1 MKISL
6 ILCTSDRPE
15 AFALAEKYI
24 KRQTVQPTEVLV
36 FDDGNVPVKPT
47 IGRHIFCPECRG
59 GTSMINKLKIAFS
72 PGFIQGDIVI
82 IWEDDD
88 LYAPNWIETC
98 AKNLGDGRC
107 DLFGEGR
114 AIYYNVRD
122 RWWFEHANMS
132 HASLCSTA
140 FTKRLFPL
148 VLRLCNDANPFL
160 DDRLWKNAPSNRKRL
175 LDPLQRGGK
184 RLVVGIKAMPG
195 KVGYGGGHAKD
206 DRNAKLD
213 PEGKKL
219 RELIGDADAA
229 GYEPFW
235 SGYVPPA
242 PPVQLRV
249 PAHTEVGRVHGPY
262 WGRWLKHLIDQ
273 PNIVGME
280 IGTFKGESAEFMC
293 ENVFTHETSQYIC
306 VDPFTGNVEHAV
318 GGIDCTTLE
327 QEARTRLAPF
337 KQCKIV
343 REHSQNYLRR
353 FAGELDFCYCD
364 GGHSA
369 MEVMRD
375 AVLIFEALKVG
386 GLLIFDDYPWAT
398 MPRELDRPKMAVD
411 AFLACYADH
420 IELLDKPGWQV
431 AIKKIALTKPI

>member
-1 MKISL
+1 MKITL
-6 ILCTSDRPE
+6 VLCTSDRPE

-24 KRQTVQPTEVLV
+24 KRQTVQPFEVLI

-82 IWEDDD
+82 CWEDDD

-160 DDRLWKNAPSNRKRL
+160 DDRLWKNAPANRKRL
-175 LDPLQRGGK
+175 LDPMQRGGK

-195 KVGYGGGHAKD
+195 KVGYGGGHQKV
-206 DRNAKLD
+206 DRNAKPD
-213 PEGKKL
+213 PDGAKL
-219 RELIGDADAA
+219 REFIGDDAA
-229 GYEPFW
+229 LYEEFW
-235 SGYVPPA
+235 SQYVPPMN
-242 PPVQLRV
+242 LKV
-249 PAHTEVGRVHGPY
+249 PAHTDVGRVHGPK
-262 WGRWLKHLIDQ
+262 WMKWLAHLVDQ
-273 PNIVGME
+273 PNITGME
-280 IGTFKGESAEFMC
+280 IGTFKGESAEFLA
-293 ENVFTHETSQYIC
+293 ENVFTHETARYIC
-306 VDPFTGNVEHAV
+306 VDPFEAGNPEHVV
-318 GGIDCTTLE
+318 GGIDC
-327 QEARTRLAPF
+327 
-337 KQCKIV
+337 
-343 REHSQNYLRR
+343 SQNEKIARELLAKFKPVQVVKDFSQNFLRR
-353 FAGELDFCYCD
+353 FVGELDFLYVD
-364 GGHSA
+364 GLHSS
-369 MEVMRD
+369 MGCLRD
-375 AVLIFEALKVG
+375 MVLGFEALKVG
-386 GLLIFDDYPWAT
+386 GVMVVDDYPWEVLPKET
-398 MPRELDRPKMAVD
+398 DRPKIAVD
-411 AFLACYADH
+411 AFMKCYAEE
-420 IELLDKPGWQV
+420 IELLATPGWQV
-431 AIKKIALTKPI
+431 ALKRIK